1 VLGIDRTE
9 GRDAI
14 VIQQAD
20 TEGRSGSG
28 YVGDGDVKS
37 KEAGEVCC
45 WLVIG
50 IDSQRS

>member
-9 GRDAI
+9 GGDAI

-28 YVGDGDVKS
+28 YLGDGGVRSEK
-37 KEAGEVCC
+37 AREVCC
-45 WLVIG
+45 WSVAG
-50 IDSQRS
+50 IDSWRL